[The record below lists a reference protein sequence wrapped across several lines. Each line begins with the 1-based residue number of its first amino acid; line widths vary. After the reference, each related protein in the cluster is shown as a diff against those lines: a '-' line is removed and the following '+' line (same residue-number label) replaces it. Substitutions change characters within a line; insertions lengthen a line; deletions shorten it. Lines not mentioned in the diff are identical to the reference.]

1 MAVWSRFLK
10 KGKHVIIKFKNVT
23 AHQEK
28 RNWTIIFMHCL
39 SPFFKCWND
48 IWLFPFGR
56 KLARTSE
63 ILKNYF
69 KWFSYGNAAKFYN
82 ANADHVVTMSFVK
95 VKIFDYLIYIFFWKN
110 NGILNVIS
118 MFTTETRQNTDIFQ

>member
-10 KGKHVIIKFKNVT
+10 KRKTCYYKVQKRYRTPGE
-23 AHQEK
+23 EK
-28 RNWTIIFMHCL
+28 LKDDFMHCL

-69 KWFSYGNAAKFYN
+69 KWFSYGNAAKFYH

-95 VKIFDYLIYIFFWKN
+95 VKIFDYLIHIFFWKN
-110 NGILNVIS
+110 NCILNVIS